1 MGKQR
6 QKHRGK
12 RGLKPDVAAMKTYHP
27 GDGDG
32 LKHLLSKY
40 IYIYSMKKSIINDK
54 ILSAESQNHHRKLHH
69 FH

>member
-12 RGLKPDVAAMKTYHP
+12 REKPDVAAMKTYHP

-32 LKHLLSKY
+32 LKHLLSKKKIY
-40 IYIYSMKKSIINDK
+40 IYIYIYLFIY
-54 ILSAESQNHHRKLHH
+54 IV
-69 FH
+69 